1 MFRKA
6 NNVFSVVLS
15 DASALTSALNTAVP
29 VGTVVTNL
37 NLPIGAVAVCDMGMR
52 RLDNTSYTALAATDK
67 FFIVQGKGATQPLMK
82 SPAMTKAN
90 VTISASKFK
99 AAVQQVTYVGYNLTT
114 GTLPVANNSDFW
126 IKIRKRDND
135 AANRSQ
141 PMSLFAGP
149 VKTDASGTQEELAFA
164 LVKNGLKNFAQEPA
178 NGYLKFEAVSNG
190 TMTATAANATVTKGS
205 RAVTFASN
213 VTIAAGTLLA
223 IAGATYSVA
232 VGVTAGTTI
241 TLNIAYQGDSATIT
255 AGTTYASTIGTLAA
269 VTAFGVRLT
278 GVPAPFD
285 VNAFRD
291 YYANRWTTSFSDSG
305 TLITVSGAQNGN
317 GVWQQVAMDEYLN
330 YGFEGENN
338 QLAVPSVPRDQVV
351 KIPGVGGNTAQSSRY
366 STLTFNWTEE
376 ILGLASVNK
385 PQGNVILH
393 CNLTNVAAGVIT
405 ATTAEAVVD
414 TLFSGAAATA
424 IKAILNM

>member
-6 NNVFSVVLS
+6 NNVFSVLLS
-15 DASALTSALNTAVP
+15 DASALTSGLPA
-29 VGTVVTNL
+29 VGTVITNA
-37 NLPIGAVAVCDMGMR
+37 NLPAGSVVVCDMGMR
-52 RLDNTSYTALAATDK
+52 RMDNTAYAAMASTDK

-82 SPAMTKAN
+82 SPVLTKGSVA
-90 VTISASKFK
+90 ISASKFK

-114 GTLPVANNSDFW
+114 GSLPTANLTDFW

-149 VKTDASGTQEELAFA
+149 VKTDATGTQEELAFA
-164 LVKNGLKNFAQEPA
+164 LAKSGLKNFADEPA
-178 NGYLKFEAVSNG
+178 NGYLKFEVVSNG
-190 TMTATAANATVTKGS
+190 TLAAIGTATLAATYGS
-205 RAVTFASN
+205 KLLTYSAAHSLAVGDLVF
-213 VTIAAGTLLA
+213 
-223 IAGATYSVA
+223 IAGATYKVA
-232 VGVTAGTTI
+232 AVPSATTV
-241 TLNIAYQGDSATIT
+241 TLNIAFQGTTVAALAT
-255 AGTTYASTIGTLAA
+255 GTTYATTHGKLT
-269 VTAFGVRLT
+269 VPTAFGIRLT
-278 GVPAPFD
+278 GVEAPFD

-291 YYANRWTTSFSDSG
+291 YYANRWTTSFSDSS

-338 QLAVPSVPRDQVV
+338 QLAVPSVPRDQYV
-351 KIPGVGGNTAQSSRY
+351 KIPGVAGNTAQSSRY

-376 ILGLASVNK
+376 ILGLTSMNK
-385 PQGNVILH
+385 PQGTVILH
-393 CNLTNVAAGVIT
+393 CNLTNVATGVIT

>member
-6 NNVFSVVLS
+6 NNVFSVLLS

-29 VGTVVTNL
+29 VGTVVTNA
-37 NLPIGAVAVCDMGMR
+37 NLPAGAVVVCDMGMR
-52 RLDNTSYTALAATDK
+52 RMDNTAYAALTATDK
-67 FFIVQGKGATQPLMK
+67 FFIVQGKGAGQPLMK
-82 SPAMTKAN
+82 SPVITKGLVN
-90 VTISASKFK
+90 ISASKFK
-99 AAVQQVTYVGYNLTT
+99 AAVQQVTYVGYNLVT
-114 GTLPVANNSDFW
+114 GSLPVANDSDFW

-164 LVKNGLKNFAQEPA
+164 LAKNGLKNFAQEPA
-178 NGYLKFEAVSNG
+178 NGYLKFEVVSNG
-190 TMTATAANATVTKGS
+190 TMTATAANATVVNGS
-205 RAVTFASN
+205 KIVTFASN

-232 VGVTAGTTI
+232 TGVTAGTTI
-241 TLNIAYQGDSATIT
+241 KLNIAYQGASATIT
-255 AGTTYASTIGTLAA
+255 AGTTYATTIGTLAS

-291 YYANRWTTSFSDSG
+291 YYANRFTTTFSDSS
-305 TLITVSGAQNGN
+305 TLITVTGAQNGN

-338 QLAVPSVPRDQVV
+338 QMAVPASPRDQVV
-351 KIPGVGGNTAQSSRY
+351 KIPGVGGNTEQSSRY

-376 ILGLASVNK
+376 ILGLTSVNR
-385 PQGNVILH
+385 PQGTVLLH
-393 CNLTNVAAGVIT
+393 CNLTNVASGVVT

-414 TLFSGAAATA
+414 TLFSGASATA